1 MVIIMLSVDE
11 HPRFTVKAIDWSAG
25 MDALLAI
32 RTKVFVE
39 EQRVPAEMEWDGEDE
54 HSRHAMVFAPNGT
67 PVGTARLLPDGRIG
81 RMAVLKE
88 WRGRGAGDALMAFV
102 LALARQLGFDEVK
115 LHAQTHAAGFYAR
128 HGFHAEGGEFMEA
141 GIPHVEMSKKLV
153 SGER

>member
-1 MVIIMLSVDE
+1 MVEYL
-11 HPRFTVKAIDWSAG
+11 RFTVKAADWSAEKE
-25 MDALLAI
+25 ALRTI

-39 EQRVPAEMEWDGEDE
+39 EQRVSAELEWDGEDE
-54 HSRHAMVFAPNGT
+54 GSRHAMVFAPDGT

-88 WRGRGAGDALMAFV
+88 WRGRGAGSALMVFL
-102 LALARQLGFDEVK
+102 LALARKMGFEDVK

-128 HGFHAEGGEFMEA
+128 HGFTAHGGEFMEA